1 MRSLRGRP
9 AYLRETRQE
18 RRHLGPPGSGER
30 GMSWTAGEDAAMR
43 EYREEGAR
51 RLAKHQPKGAQPGP
65 SLPPRVS
72 RNERERDRDD
82 G

>member
-1 MRSLRGRP
+1 
-9 AYLRETRQE
+9 
-18 RRHLGPPGSGER
+18 
-30 GMSWTAGEDAAMR
+30 MSWTAGEDAAMR